1 MTGLLRQATR
11 LLPADQRP
19 WAEAMLA
26 EVDSV
31 PAGAE
36 RLGWL
41 RGALWVTARRV
52 QVLRTVL
59 IGVVATG
66 AAVAVIRYGWHGDWD
81 NPATPVNRIF
91 LVSIVVV
98 LAALPWLTRSGKIFG
113 PVCGN
118 TAARVLRV
126 GGYLAVCALLP
137 IVISV
142 GNFAGARV
150 ARCGEC
156 SPAEQQQWQAERVGD
171 AVGGSLIIFVL
182 MALYAAGILWMTA
195 RRVSISPAAQAV
207 GGGCA
212 VVGGLAVYGLSPTG
226 RTWDAG
232 RGWLNTVIGLAVV
245 LVVLGTPMVAGGW
258 AAARSRTSTPSED
271 WLKQGILA
279 GTVVGAVGALL
290 ITVLTIPTML
300 VFPDRVP
307 LKWANP
313 SPLVPHG
320 TVFEIQMSLGD
331 AAVGYIVWL
340 LLGPLLGATLG
351 LAGAW
356 MSEWPQRWWQRRRKA
371 AVPWSGHGRPQ
382 PEATGAS

>member
-1 MTGLLRQATR
+1 
-11 LLPADQRP
+11 
-19 WAEAMLA
+19 
-26 EVDSV
+26 
-31 PAGAE
+31 
-36 RLGWL
+36 
-41 RGALWVTARRV
+41 
-52 QVLRTVL
+52 
-59 IGVVATG
+59 
-66 AAVAVIRYGWHGDWD
+66 
-81 NPATPVNRIF
+81 
-91 LVSIVVV
+91 
-98 LAALPWLTRSGKIFG
+98 
-113 PVCGN
+113 
-118 TAARVLRV
+118 
-126 GGYLAVCALLP
+126 
-137 IVISV
+137 
-142 GNFAGARV
+142 
-150 ARCGEC
+150 
-156 SPAEQQQWQAERVGD
+156 
-171 AVGGSLIIFVL
+171 

-195 RRVSISPAAQAV
+195 RRVSKISPAAQAV

-232 RGWLNTVIGLAVV
+232 WGWLNTVIGLAVV

-258 AAARSRTSTPSED
+258 AAARSRASTPSED

-331 AAVGYIVWL
+331 AAVGYLVWL

-356 MSEWPQRWWQRRRKA
+356 MSGVA
-371 AVPWSGHGRPQ
+371 ATLVAAATESGRALVRTRP
-382 PEATGAS
+382 PTNGSYGCVIDSTSSAASSCSSVSLPSST